1 MTKTLGERRVRTQ
14 FNPSNDGF
22 IDTIKQKSAR
32 LIDLVDKA
40 VPPKDLTEEDFK
52 EFKRLQA
59 LALTNYEQA
68 AMWAVKAFTI

>member
-1 MTKTLGERRVRTQ
+1 MTKTLGERRVRIQ
-14 FNPSNDGF
+14 FNPSNDSF
-22 IDTIKQKSAR
+22 IDVIKQESAR
-32 LIDLVDKA
+32 LIDLIDRA
-40 VPPKDLTEEDFK
+40 VPKNDISEEDFK